1 MGAADHTLLLR
12 AQHAATPLSLV
23 SALAILFAST
33 LAAPIAETRDL
44 VDPECAGKAIG
55 DACST
60 FSTVIGTRT
69 GTCQHPSDEG
79 RVDTFQTF
87 CDTFNINDF
96 L

>member
-1 MGAADHTLLLR
+1 MQFSLISVLAA
-12 AQHAATPLSLV
+12 
-23 SALAILFAST
+23 LFIAST
-33 LAAPIAETRDL
+33 LAAPVSETRDL
-44 VDPECAGKAIG
+44 VDPECQGKAIG

-69 GTCQHPSDEG
+69 GTCQHPSDSGVE
-79 RVDTFQTF
+79 DTFQTF